1 MNNIRVDI
9 RLRPIRFGFLVRPD
23 DKENIL
29 EIFRINTCLWGG
41 IFNPIIPFFESVPS
55 WGEREDFQFDHP
67 KQIINGYLDF
77 FEPDFLVE
85 AEEGLA
91 AEFGFGP
98 RRVLQLT
105 DILERQGE
113 GTWDKY
119 GLSVQNLYLGLYQEE
134 FRFELRHQ
142 RNIVHIE
149 AKESVF
155 AGFTAA
161 NFGGFPAQEQLR
173 YFEDNYKGIFNPK
186 HKTLDA
192 AVLLELYKSEY
203 ISALEIGCAKLR
215 ANYNEYLAPTLFVLD
230 PQESKGLIDFWNLRA
245 VCQNVKA
252 VPIQWI
258 KELSSLYKEF
268 IQNRYALMFSDSI
281 PKSDRQDV
289 CKNYLCLDKQN
300 IYIPQIWYPPIWSK
314 SSEMGD
320 RTIRPTLEADKKSM
334 DIQIDGDNPEIQF
347 DPLFPNFANKHGG
360 RFRVA
365 NVVKLEDWSN
375 TGQIATVFPCN
386 YKNPIF
392 PKFGTGRKYLLPT
405 TEGLIIVPGY
415 RDFSEQWHLVD
426 GTTAFNQWFEANQ
439 VPTMLSDA
447 GRAAQQIIQILGGC
461 WGVSHLA
468 HKSVIK
474 YLNKISKRPVTK
486 TANYQAFQDEL
497 GEGIFEALVER
508 KVVELGLNLKCS
520 KCSEWS
526 WYSLTQLDYSLTCS
540 LCLRQFD
547 FPIVDPIDKKRSKWA
562 YRLIGPFAQP
572 DYAKGGYTS
581 ALAIRFFANVIGEIG
596 RSKVTWSSG
605 QELTLPTGEKVE
617 ADFML
622 WYQREN
628 TFEINHSAETVFG
641 EAKSFGKAAFKQDDV
656 DSMKLLAET
665 FPGSILVFA
674 TMRKGTDLS
683 KGEINRIKKLAE
695 WGREYDQER
704 GQTRAPVIVLTG
716 MELFTPMFL
725 EESWEEE
732 GGKHKDLIRSPRVRA
747 RIDNLRVL
755 ADLTQQL
762 YLGMP
767 PYGLSRSTGAT
778 TWLPTESSAKKPEEG

>member
-41 IFNPIIPFFESVPS
+41 MFNPIIPLCESVPS
-55 WGEREDFQFDHP
+55 WLESEGFHFENP

-91 AEFGFGP
+91 DGFGFGP

-105 DILERQGE
+105 DILERQE
-113 GTWDKY
+113 EESWDKY

-142 RNIVHIE
+142 RNIVHVE
-149 AKESVF
+149 AKESIF

-173 YFEDNYKGIFNPK
+173 YFEDNYKGIFNPQ

-215 ANYNEYLAPTLFVLD
+215 VNYNEYLAPTLFILD

-258 KELSSLYKEF
+258 KELLSLDKEF
-268 IQNRYALMFSDSI
+268 IQNRYALMFSDSTS
-281 PKSDRQDV
+281 KNDRQDIY
-289 CKNYLCLDKQN
+289 KNYLCLDKQN

-314 SSEMGD
+314 SSEMRD
-320 RTIRPTLEADKKSM
+320 RTIRPTLEADKTSI
-334 DIQIDGDNPEIQF
+334 DIQVDGDNPEIQF

-386 YKNPIF
+386 YKNPTL
-392 PKFGTGRKYLLPT
+392 PKFGRGRKYLLPT
-405 TEGLIIVPGY
+405 TEGLVIVPEH
-415 RDFSEQWHLVD
+415 RDFSERWQLVD
-426 GTTAFNQWFEANQ
+426 GTTAFNQWFEANK
-439 VPTMLSDA
+439 VTAILSDA
-447 GRAAQQIIQILGGC
+447 GRAAQQIIQTLGGC

-468 HKSVIK
+468 HKSVIE

-497 GEGIFEALVER
+497 GEEIFEALVKR
-508 KVVELGLNLKCS
+508 KVVELGLKLKCS
-520 KCSEWS
+520 KCSEWN
-526 WYSLTQLDYSLTCS
+526 WYSLTQLDYSLTCG

-596 RSKVTWSSG
+596 ESEVTWSSG
-605 QELTLPTGEKVE
+605 QELTLPTGEKIE

-628 TFEINHSAETVFG
+628 TFEINHPTETVFG
-641 EAKSFGKAAFKQDDV
+641 EAKSFSKAAFKQDNV
-656 DSMKLLAET
+656 DNMKLLAET
-665 FPGSILVFA
+665 FPGSVLVFA
-674 TMRKGTDLS
+674 TMREGTDLS

-695 WGREYDQER
+695 WGREYDQKSE
-704 GQTRAPVIVLTG
+704 QTRAPVMVLTG
-716 MELFTPMFL
+716 TELFSAMFL
-725 EESWEEE
+725 EESWEEK
-732 GGKHKDLIRSPRVRA
+732 GGKHEALIQVWKGHN
-747 RIDNLRVL
+747 NLRLL
-755 ADLTQQL
+755 AELTQEL

-767 PYGLSRSTGAT
+767 PYEAPKSTGDTA
-778 TWLPTESSAKKPEEG
+778 WLPAEPSAKKPEKD